1 MTKTFTSGLRRIAAL
16 GLGLAMVGGLSLVAA
31 APATA
36 APAYSLSGSVNLDD
50 GAGNVVP
57 ADGATVTDANDSA
70 NATSTGADGT
80 FTLAGLSDGTYTL
93 EIAMD
98 GYATATTE
106 ATIAGADATL
116 PAVVTL
122 DAIPP
127 QDPEP
132 VSYSITGIVTAKD
145 GNPNFAATVEMNE
158 NDGYSTTVIPVDAAG
173 KFSFENLAPNPDV
186 TLTFSANGYD
196 SVVKEVAITD
206 GNADVSVELSPTPPA
221 LPGGTV
227 TITGDPVVG
236 NVLTATTSGWPA
248 GTTLSYQW
256 GFSGGEYGGPIDGAT
271 ANTYKVAADK
281 VGMKLVVL
289 VTGSKDGF
297 TPTTES
303 FFMPTAVTAAKP
315 STPASTTP
323 TPAPQ
328 PKPAAAAPAGD
339 SGGLAVYLDGR
350 GVTAQS
356 QTSVGLPAGSLNPGQ
371 DYTATLDW
379 TAADSYVDVYLYS
392 TPTFVGTFPVVNGT
406 AKITLSE
413 AVLSELEAGN
423 HTLVVTGQSSGAVQ
437 AVSLTVADALAS
449 TGFNA
454 GGPLAIAVL
463 LLLLGGALLVVR
475 RRRLHA

>member
-1 MTKTFTSGLRRIAAL
+1 MAAL

-36 APAYSLSGSVNLDD
+36 APAYSLSGTVNLDD

-57 ADGATVTDANDSA
+57 ADGAIVTDVDNPANS
-70 NATSTGADGT
+70 TSTDSDGA
-80 FTLAGLSDGTYTL
+80 FTLAGLSDGTYSL
-93 EIAMD
+93 EITKD
-98 GYATATTE
+98 GYATSTTE
-106 ATIAGADATL
+106 ATIAGADGTL

-122 DAIPP
+122 NADAP

-132 VSYSITGIVTAKD
+132 TYYSITGTVTAKD
-145 GNPNFAATVEMNE
+145 GNPDFAATVEMNE
-158 NDGYSTTVIPVDAAG
+158 NNGYSNTVIPVDSDG
-173 KFSFENLAPNPDV
+173 TFSFENLEPNPDV
-186 TLTFSANGYD
+186 TLTFSADGYD
-196 SVVKEVAITD
+196 TVVKDVAITD
-206 GNADVSVELSPTPPA
+206 GNATVSVELAPTPPA
-221 LPGGTV
+221 LQGGTV
-227 TITGDPVVG
+227 KITGEAVVG

-271 ANTYKVAADK
+271 ANTYKVTADK

-315 STPASTTP
+315 STPASTKP
-323 TPAPQ
+323 TSAPKPQ
-328 PKPAAAAPAGD
+328 PAAAAPASD

-356 QTSVGLPAGSLNPGQ
+356 QTSVGLPAGSLDPAE

-392 TPTFVGTFPVVNGT
+392 TPTFVGTFPVVDGT

-423 HTLVVTGQSSGAVQ
+423 HTLVVTGQSSGSVQ
-437 AVSLTVADALAS
+437 AVALTVADVLAS

-454 GGPLAIAVL
+454 GGPLTVAVL
-463 LLLLGGALLVVR
+463 LVLLGGALLVVR
-475 RRRLHA
+475 RRRLRA